1 MKHSILLFFTILLAA
16 CNFSGNSESIEEQL
30 LKESLKDYEF
40 LSKNGDIVDQIVS
53 AGQVVESYRRLKDD
67 ENFKKWKT
75 VVQDLKTKQEKIAQ
89 DCIKGERLF
98 YAQSCASCHKLNK
111 KLVGPALSKISQRR
125 DKDWIKKFI
134 VNNASLRAS
143 GDTAAINIYE
153 QYNGAVMNAF
163 PYLNDSELEILISY
177 MDNCSD

>member
-1 MKHSILLFFTILLAA
+1 MKHSILVFFIVLLAA

-40 LSKNGDIVDQIVS
+40 VSKNGDIVDQIVS

-75 VVQDLKTKQEKIAQ
+75 VVQELKTKQEKIAQ
-89 DCIKGERLF
+89 DCITGKILF
-98 YAQSCASCHKLNK
+98 DAQNCSSCHKLK
-111 KLVGPALSKISQRR
+111 KQIIGPALSKISQRR

-134 VNNASLRAS
+134 LNNASLRAS
-143 GDTAAINIYE
+143 GDSAAINIYE
-153 QYNGAVMNAF
+153 QYGGAAMNLY
-163 PYLNDSELEILISY
+163 PNLNDRDLEILISY